1 MFKRFKQDGGFSLV
15 ELMTVLLI
23 IGILTTIALPRFT
36 AVLRMAK
43 VKACDANVRIVNSAI
58 TTWMMDSPLNVPA
71 NAITDLAT
79 LEDTLVPKFL
89 DRIPTCPFGAEN
101 VYIVN
106 GGFVSVHDHSAD

>member
-1 MFKRFKQDGGFSLV
+1 MFKRFRQDTGFTLV
-15 ELMTVLLI
+15 ELMVVVLI

-36 AVLRMAK
+36 GALRMAK

-71 NAITDLAT
+71 NTVTDLAT

-89 DRIPTCPFGAEN
+89 DRVPACPFDAGNAYE
-101 VYIVN
+101 VN